1 MSRIGW
7 KTEIGSGETTTWERG
22 LVEARERRVW
32 TIVIIEG
39 GVRGGE
45 KAIGRIEKVG
55 VNCVLGNF

>member
-1 MSRIGW
+1 M
-7 KTEIGSGETTTWERG
+7 TWERG

-55 VNCVLGNF
+55 VNFVFRNFLFYWLYIYL